1 MSSVSNDSGAAHDDR
16 PWVIVALGANLGNAV
31 ETLGAAAEAL
41 ASQADGPVLRS
52 PLYRTTPV
60 DCPPGS
66 PPFLNAVV
74 AFRPRPGLT
83 PEGLLEFTQ
92 RLEREAGRRPKQVL
106 NEARPLDVDL
116 IDWTGETRGSERL
129 VLPHPR
135 AASRRFVLGP
145 LADVFPRRRLQG
157 MTQSVAE
164 LLRQLP
170 ADPLFERL
178 AAGQSPEKPWLVD
191 LPQ

>member
-1 MSSVSNDSGAAHDDR
+1 MSSVSNDPGSARDDR

-31 ETLGAAAEAL
+31 ETLGGAAEAL
-41 ASQADGPVLRS
+41 AAQADGPVLRS

-66 PPFLNAVV
+66 PPFINAVL

-83 PEGLLEFTQ
+83 PETLLEVTQ
-92 RLEREAGRRPKQVL
+92 RLEREAGRQPKRQL

-116 IDWTGETRGSERL
+116 IDWTGESRATERL

-145 LADVFPRRRLQG
+145 LADVFPRHRLEG
-157 MTQSVAE
+157 MVQTVSE
-164 LLRQLP
+164 LLEGLP
-170 ADPLFERL
+170 PDPLFRRL
-178 AAGQSPEKPWLVD
+178 AAAQSPEKPWLVD
-191 LPQ
+191 LSQ

>member
-1 MSSVSNDSGAAHDDR
+1 MSSALNDSGAACGDR

-31 ETLGAAAEAL
+31 ETLGVAAEAL

-66 PPFLNAVV
+66 PPFINAVV

-83 PEGLLEFTQ
+83 PEGLLAFTQ
-92 RLEREAGRRPKQVL
+92 QLEREAGRQPKRMV

-116 IDWTGETRGSERL
+116 IDWTGESRSTDRL

-145 LADVFPRRRLQG
+145 LADVFPRHRLHG
-157 MTQSVAE
+157 VSSTTAE
-164 LLRQLP
+164 LLVQLP
-170 ADPLFERL
+170 EDPLFERL
-178 AAGQSPEKPWLVD
+178 ASGQSPEKPWLVD